1 MVIKNDENIPGI
13 QQPAIVVANYEDV
26 LGNPW
31 HSTLELYWDA
41 DKKDIRPRRMQAGIS
56 GHINT

>member
-1 MVIKNDENIPGI
+1 MIKEAIEAIVSGGS
-13 QQPAIVVANYEDV
+13 IVVANYEDV

-41 DKKDIRPRRMQAGIS
+41 DKKDIRPGRMQAGIS